1 MVSSL
6 EPLGLKLFQ
15 VSCTGFYVNVS
26 FNFSWCVTAGLYG
39 EYAFNLQDT
48 DRLFSSMVPSYI
60 LVSIVLLVAH
70 QPLYYFGFV
79 FNFSHSSKPVMLS
92 HCRLSLCFS
101 NDSDAEHEVLFLYL
115 NFSYNVHVF
124 LFMCLLHLF
133 FSLSK
138 NHFRPF
144 VAVVLTQSVPEPAAI
159 SITWK
164 LTENTDF
171 SDALKSN

>member
-1 MVSSL
+1 M
-6 EPLGLKLFQ
+6 
-15 VSCTGFYVNVS
+15 
-26 FNFSWCVTAGLYG
+26 TAGLYG
-39 EYAFNLQDT
+39 EYTFNLQDT

-60 LVSIVLLVAH
+60 PVSIVLLVAVYPH

-79 FNFSHSSKPVMLS
+79 FNFSYSSKSVMLS
-92 HCRLSLCFS
+92 HCRLNLCFS
-101 NDSDAEHEVLFLYL
+101 NDSDSEHEVLFLYL

-138 NHFRPF
+138 NYFRPF
-144 VAVVLTQSVPEPAAI
+144 VAVVLTQSVPAPAAI

-164 LTENTDF
+164 LTENSDF
-171 SDALKSN
+171 SDALKTN